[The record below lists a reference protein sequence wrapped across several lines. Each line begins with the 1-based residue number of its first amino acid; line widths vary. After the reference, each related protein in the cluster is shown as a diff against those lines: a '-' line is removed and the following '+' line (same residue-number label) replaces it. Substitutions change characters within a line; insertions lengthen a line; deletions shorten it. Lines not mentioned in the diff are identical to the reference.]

1 MWRRTRTG
9 RLSLAVFG
17 LGTVLGALTTLTV
30 LWLLSGLFTP
40 LPPPVRV
47 GLLAAIALG
56 AVARDA
62 GWISVRLPQA
72 ARQIPRE
79 VLQRGP
85 VAGALQFG
93 FELGTCVRTFMTGS
107 APYVVAAAILLLQPD
122 PVHVVAAAAGVGVG
136 RTLPVLQAIGADR
149 ERLFVGM
156 TAVQRGLTV
165 ATAVLTAACVAAIA
179 VTAGAV

>member
-1 MWRRTRTG
+1 M
-9 RLSLAVFG
+9 FG
-17 LGTVLGALTTLTV
+17 VGTFLGALTTLTG

-40 LPPPVRV
+40 LPALVASV
-47 GLLAAIALG
+47 LLAVIAVG
-56 AVARDA
+56 AVARDL
-62 GWISVRLPQA
+62 GWISVHLPQA

-107 APYVVAAAILLLQPD
+107 APYVVAAAILLLQPR
-122 PVHVVAAAAGVGVG
+122 PVHVLAAAAGVAVG

-149 ERLFVGM
+149 EQLFVGM
-156 TAVQRGLTV
+156 TAVQRSLTV
-165 ATAVLTAACVAAIA
+165 ATAVLTAGCVVAIV
-179 VTAGAV
+179 VTIGAV